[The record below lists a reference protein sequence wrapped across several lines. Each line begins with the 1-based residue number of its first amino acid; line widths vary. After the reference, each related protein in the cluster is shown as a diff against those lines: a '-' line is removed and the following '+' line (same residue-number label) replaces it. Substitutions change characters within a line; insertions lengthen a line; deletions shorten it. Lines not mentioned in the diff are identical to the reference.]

1 MLLSFALLRPKE
13 TRLLKLSPVG
23 GGFVPAFAG
32 ETVREDRGDGRALSG
47 AGDVGFSGGGGL
59 DEEEEVFHASPA
71 RSSIAQ
77 KELRYL
83 GKGC

>member
-1 MLLSFALLRPKE
+1 M
-13 TRLLKLSPVG
+13 
-23 GGFVPAFAG
+23 
-32 ETVREDRGDGRALSG
+32 REDRGDGRALSG

-59 DEEEEVFHASPA
+59 DEEEEGFHASPA